1 MIKKFLKSLNP
12 IKWILEFRRE
22 FVYIRFETFRQT
34 RIQQAILRELL
45 IQNHSKDN
53 PILKY
58 EHQTFSQ
65 NGEDGI
71 INEIF
76 NRLGITKG
84 EFIEIG
90 TGDGSENNTRFL
102 LELGW
107 KGTWIDGNPN
117 CLKSINNNF
126 GHFISSK
133 KLNAQLNFVDSDN
146 INSILKKNNVSPDV
160 DLLSLD
166 LDLTTHL
173 VWKALKYITPKVLV
187 IEYNGFFPKNT
198 LWQANIKGNESWDGS
213 INMGASLSSI
223 IKISEDKNYKF
234 MGTELSGT
242 NAFFVHQSL
251 ENHFSDFLNNYSHE
265 PARPYIVNGPAHVR
279 D

>member
-1 MIKKFLKSLNP
+1 MIKKILKSFGP
-12 IKWILEFRRE
+12 FKWILNFRRE
-22 FVYIRFETFRQT
+22 FSLIRYEALRQT

-45 IQNHSKDN
+45 LQNHSKDN
-53 PILKY
+53 PLLKY

-76 NRLGITKG
+76 SRLCITKG

-90 TGDGSENNTRFL
+90 TGDGSENNTRLL

-107 KGTWIDGNPN
+107 KGTWIDGDPN
-117 CLKSINNNF
+117 CIKTINNDF
-126 GHFISSK
+126 GRYISTK
-133 KLNAQLNFVDSDN
+133 NLTAQLNIVDSVN
-146 INSILKKNNVSPDV
+146 INSILKEYNISPDI

-166 LDLTTHL
+166 LDLTTHQ
-173 VWKALKYITPKVLV
+173 VWEALTYITPKVLV

-198 LWQANIKGNESWDGS
+198 LWQANFKANESWDGT

-223 IKISEDKNYKF
+223 IKISDDKNYKF

-242 NAFFVHQSL
+242 NAFFVHQSIQ
-251 ENHFSDFLNNYSHE
+251 HFFTDFIDAAHHE
-265 PARPYIVNGPAHVR
+265 PARPYIVNEPDHR
-279 D
+279 R

>member
-1 MIKKFLKSLNP
+1 MIKIFKKIPLIQWVLH
-12 IKWILEFRRE
+12 FRRE
-22 FVYIRFETFRQT
+22 FALIRFETIRQT

-45 IQNHSKDN
+45 IQNYSKDI
-53 PILKY
+53 PLLKY

-76 NRLGITKG
+76 NRMRITKG

-90 TGDGSENNTRFL
+90 TGDGSENNTRLL

-133 KLNAQLNFVDSDN
+133 KLNAQLSFVDSDN
-146 INSILKKNNVSPDV
+146 INSILKDNNISPDI

-173 VWKALKYITPKVLV
+173 VWESLTYITPKVLV

-198 LWQANIKGNESWDGS
+198 LWQANIKENESWDGS
-213 INMGASLSSI
+213 INMGASLSTI
-223 IKISEDKNYKF
+223 IKISEQKNYKF
-234 MGTELSGT
+234 IGTELSGT
-242 NAFFVHQSL
+242 NAFFIHDSVQDIFRDLLDAANHQ
-251 ENHFSDFLNNYSHE
+251 
-265 PARPYIVNGPAHVR
+265 PARPCIVNGPAHRR

>member
-1 MIKKFLKSLNP
+1 MKHILKKLPFF
-12 IKWILEFRRE
+12 KWILDVRKEFSH
-22 FVYIRFETFRQT
+22 IRHETLRQT
-34 RIQQAILRELL
+34 RIQQAILKELL
-45 IQNHSKDN
+45 IQNYDKEN
-53 PILKY
+53 PLLKY

-90 TGDGSENNTRFL
+90 TGDGSENNTRLL

-107 KGTWIDGNPN
+107 KGTWIDGNPK
-117 CLKSINNNF
+117 CLDSICNDLA
-126 GHFISSK
+126 HYISSK

-146 INSILKKNNVSPDV
+146 INSILKDNNISPDV

-173 VWKALKYITPKVLV
+173 VWEALNYITPKVLV
-187 IEYNGFFPKNT
+187 IEYNGFFPRNT
-198 LWQANIKGNESWDGS
+198 LWQANIKGNEKWDGS
-213 INMGASLSSI
+213 INMGASLSTI
-223 IKISEDKNYKF
+223 IKISEDKNYKLI
-234 MGTELSGT
+234 GTELSGT
-242 NAFFVHQSL
+242 NAFFVHQSVQDL
-251 ENHFSDFLNNYSHE
+251 FSDFINNHSHQS
-265 PARPYIVNGPAHVR
+265 ARPFIVNGPAHVR

>member
-1 MIKKFLKSLNP
+1 MIKKLLKFIGP
-12 IKWILEFRRE
+12 VKWILEFRRE
-22 FVYIRFETFRQT
+22 FALSRFETIRQT
-34 RIQQAILRELL
+34 RIQQAILKELL
-45 IQNHSKDN
+45 IQNNSNEN
-53 PILKY
+53 PLIKY

-76 NRLGITKG
+76 NRLGITTG

-90 TGDGSENNTRFL
+90 TGDGSENNTRLL

-117 CLKSINNNF
+117 CLKTIKNNL

-133 KLNAQLNFVDSDN
+133 KLNAQLKFVDSDN
-146 INSILKKNNVSPDV
+146 VNSILKDNNISPDI
-160 DLLSLD
+160 DILSLD

-173 VWKALKYITPKVLV
+173 VWKALNYITPKVLV

-213 INMGASLSSI
+213 INMGASLSTI
-223 IKISEDKNYKF
+223 IQISDHKNYKF
-234 MGTELSGT
+234 IGTELSGT
-242 NAFFVHQSL
+242 NAFFVHQSVQHIFTDFIDVA
-251 ENHFSDFLNNYSHE
+251 NHQ
-265 PARPYIVNGPAHVR
+265 PARPYFVNEPDHR
-279 D
+279 R

>member
-1 MIKKFLKSLNP
+1 MIKKLLKSLSP
-12 IKWILEFRRE
+12 VKWILNFRRE
-22 FVYIRFETFRQT
+22 FVLIRFETIRQT
-34 RIQQAILRELL
+34 RIQQAILKELL
-45 IQNHSKDN
+45 IQNYSKEN
-53 PILKY
+53 PLLKY

-90 TGDGSENNTRFL
+90 TGDGSENNTRLL

-117 CLKSINNNF
+117 CLKSIKNNL

-133 KLNAQLNFVDSDN
+133 KLNAQLNLVDSDN
-146 INSILKKNNVSPDV
+146 INSILKDNNISPDV

-166 LDLTTHL
+166 LDLTTHI
-173 VWKALKYITPKVLV
+173 VWEALNYIKPKVLV

-213 INMGASLSSI
+213 IKMGASLSSI
-223 IKISEDKNYKF
+223 IKISEQKNYKF
-234 MGTELSGT
+234 IGTELSGT
-242 NAFFVHQSL
+242 NAFFVHKSFQHYFTDL
-251 ENHFSDFLNNYSHE
+251 IDIDNYQ
-265 PARPYIVNGPAHVR
+265 PARPYIVNEPDHR
-279 D
+279 R

>member
-1 MIKKFLKSLNP
+1 MIKKLLRLLGP
-12 IKWILEFRRE
+12 VKWILNFRRE
-22 FVYIRFETFRQT
+22 FALIRFETIRHT
-34 RIQQAILRELL
+34 RIQQAILKELL
-45 IQNHSKDN
+45 IQNHSEGN
-53 PILKY
+53 PLLKY

-76 NRLGITKG
+76 NRLGITNG

-90 TGDGSENNTRFL
+90 TGNGSENNTRLL

-117 CLKSINNNF
+117 CLKSINNNL
-126 GHFISSK
+126 GHFISNK

-146 INSILKKNNVSPDV
+146 INSILNDNNISPDI

-173 VWKALKYITPKVLV
+173 VWKALNYITPKVLV

-213 INMGASLSSI
+213 INMGSSLSTI
-223 IKISEDKNYKF
+223 IQISEQKNYKF
-234 MGTELSGT
+234 IGTELSGT
-242 NAFFVHQSL
+242 NAFFVHQSVQHIFTDFIDVA
-251 ENHFSDFLNNYSHE
+251 NHQ
-265 PARPYIVNGPAHVR
+265 PARPYIVNEPDHR
-279 D
+279 R

>member
-1 MIKKFLKSLNP
+1 MIKKILKSLGP
-12 IKWILEFRRE
+12 VKWILNFRRE
-22 FVYIRFETFRQT
+22 FALIRFETIRQT
-34 RIQQAILRELL
+34 RIQQAILKELL
-45 IQNHSKDN
+45 IQNHSKGN
-53 PILKY
+53 PLLKY

-76 NRLGITKG
+76 NRMDITKG

-90 TGDGSENNTRFL
+90 TGDGSENNTRLL

-117 CLKSINNNF
+117 CLKSINNNL

-133 KLNAQLNFVDSDN
+133 KLNAQQNFVDSDN
-146 INSILKKNNVSPDV
+146 INSILKDNNISPDV
-160 DLLSLD
+160 DILSLD

-173 VWKALKYITPKVLV
+173 VWESLTYITPKVLV

-198 LWQANIKGNESWDGS
+198 LWKANIKGNESWDGS
-213 INMGASLSSI
+213 INMGASLSTI
-223 IKISEDKNYKF
+223 IQISDLKNYKF
-234 MGTELSGT
+234 IGTELSGT
-242 NAFFVHQSL
+242 NAFFVHQSVQHYFTDFIHIA
-251 ENHFSDFLNNYSHE
+251 NHQPS
-265 PARPYIVNGPAHVR
+265 RPYIVNGPVHRR

>member
-1 MIKKFLKSLNP
+1 MKKVFKSLSL
-12 IKWILEFRRE
+12 IRWFLDIRHELAL
-22 FVYIRFETFRQT
+22 IRFQVSRQT
-34 RIQQAILRELL
+34 RIQQSILREQLL
-45 IQNHSKDN
+45 QNTSKDN
-53 PILKY
+53 PLLKY

-90 TGDGSENNTRFL
+90 TGDGSENNTRLL

-107 KGTWIDGNPN
+107 TGTWIDGNPK
-117 CLKSINNNF
+117 CLESIYNDF
-126 GHFISSK
+126 DHYISSK
-133 KLNAQLNFVDSDN
+133 KLNAQLNLVDSDN
-146 INSILKKNNVSPDV
+146 INSILKDNNISPDV

-173 VWKALKYITPKVLV
+173 VWEALNYISPKVLV
-187 IEYNGFFPKNT
+187 IEYNGFFPRKA
-198 LWQANIKGNESWDGS
+198 LWQADIKDNETWDGS
-213 INMGASLSSI
+213 IKMGASLSTI
-223 IKISEDKNYKF
+223 IKISEEKNYKF
-234 MGTELSGT
+234 LGAEMSGT
-242 NAFFVHQSL
+242 NAFFVHESVQDI
-251 ENHFSDFLNNYSHE
+251 FRDFLDSANYQ
-265 PARPYIVNGPAHVR
+265 PARPYIVNQPAHRR

>member
-1 MIKKFLKSLNP
+1 MKRILKRFTI
-12 IKWILEFRRE
+12 IKWILNFRRE
-22 FVYIRFETFRQT
+22 FSLIRFETLRQT
-34 RIQQAILRELL
+34 RIQQAILKELL
-45 IQNHSKDN
+45 IQNYSKDN
-53 PILKY
+53 PLLKY
-58 EHQTFSQ
+58 EYQTFSQ

-76 NRLGITKG
+76 KRLSITKG

-90 TGDGSENNTRFL
+90 TGGGSENNTRLL

-107 KGTWIDGNPN
+107 RGTWIDGNPN
-117 CLKSINNNF
+117 CLKSINNDF
-126 GHFISSK
+126 THFISSK
-133 KLNAQLNFVDSDN
+133 KLTAQLKIVDSDN
-146 INSILKKNNVSPDV
+146 INSILKENNSSPDV

-173 VWKALKYITPKVLV
+173 VWESLTYITPKVLV

-198 LWQANIKGNESWDGS
+198 LWQAKIKDNQSWDGS

-234 MGTELSGT
+234 IGTELSGT
-242 NAFFVHQSL
+242 NAFFVHESL
-251 ENHFSDFLNNYSHE
+251 ENHFSDFLNNCSHE
-265 PARPYIVNGPAHVR
+265 PTRPYIVNGPAHRR

>member
-1 MIKKFLKSLNP
+1 MFKKISRSLGP
-12 IKWILEFRRE
+12 VKWILDFRRE
-22 FVYIRFETFRQT
+22 FALIRFEAIRQT
-34 RIQQAILRELL
+34 RIQQAILKELL
-45 IQNHSKDN
+45 IQNNSNEN
-53 PILKY
+53 PLIKY

-90 TGDGSENNTRFL
+90 TGDGSENNTRLL

-117 CLKSINNNF
+117 CLKTIKNNL

-133 KLNAQLNFVDSDN
+133 KLNAQLKFVDSDN
-146 INSILKKNNVSPDV
+146 VNSILKDNNISPDV

-166 LDLTTHL
+166 LDLTTHI
-173 VWKALKYITPKVLV
+173 VWEALNYITPKVLV

-198 LWQANIKGNESWDGS
+198 LWQANIKENESWDGS
-213 INMGASLSSI
+213 INMGASLSTI
-223 IKISEDKNYKF
+223 IQISDHKNYKF
-234 MGTELSGT
+234 IGTELSGT
-242 NAFFVHQSL
+242 NAFFVHQSVQDL
-251 ENHFSDFLNNYSHE
+251 FSDFINNPSYQT
-265 PARPYIVNGPAHVR
+265 ARPFIVNGPAHVR

>member
-1 MIKKFLKSLNP
+1 MIKKLLKSLGP
-12 IKWILEFRRE
+12 VKWILNFRRE
-22 FVYIRFETFRQT
+22 FALIRFETIRQT
-34 RIQQAILRELL
+34 RIQQAILKNLL
-45 IQNHSKDN
+45 IQNYSN
-53 PILKY
+53 ENALLTY

-76 NRLGITKG
+76 NRLGVTKG

-90 TGDGSENNTRFL
+90 TGDGSENNTRLL

-117 CLKSINNNF
+117 CLKSIKNNL

-133 KLNAQLNFVDSDN
+133 KLNAQLKFVDPDN
-146 INSILKKNNVSPDV
+146 VNSILKDNNISPDV

-166 LDLTTHL
+166 LDLTTHR
-173 VWKALKYITPKVLV
+173 VWESLTYITPKVLV

-198 LWQANIKGNESWDGS
+198 LWQADIKGNEIWDGS
-213 INMGASLSSI
+213 INMGASLSTI
-223 IKISEDKNYKF
+223 IQISDHKNYKF
-234 MGTELSGT
+234 IGTELSGT
-242 NAFFVHQSL
+242 NAFFIHDSVQDIFRDLLDAANHQ
-251 ENHFSDFLNNYSHE
+251 
-265 PARPYIVNGPAHVR
+265 PARPCIVNGPAHRR

>member
-1 MIKKFLKSLNP
+1 MIKKILKSLGP
-12 IKWILEFRRE
+12 VKWILNFRRE
-22 FVYIRFETFRQT
+22 FALIRFETIRHT
-34 RIQQAILRELL
+34 RIQQAILKELL
-45 IQNHSKDN
+45 IQNHSEGN
-53 PILKY
+53 PLLKY

-76 NRLGITKG
+76 NRLGITNG

-90 TGDGSENNTRFL
+90 TGDGSENNTRLL

-117 CLKSINNNF
+117 CLKSINNNL
-126 GHFISSK
+126 GHLISSK
-133 KLNAQLNFVDSDN
+133 KLNAQLSFVDSNN
-146 INSILKKNNVSPDV
+146 INSILKDNNISPDI

-173 VWKALKYITPKVLV
+173 VWKALNYITPKVLV

-213 INMGASLSSI
+213 INMGSSLSTI
-223 IKISEDKNYKF
+223 IQISEQKNYKF
-234 MGTELSGT
+234 IGTELSGT
-242 NAFFVHQSL
+242 NAFFVHQSVQHIFTDFIDVA
-251 ENHFSDFLNNYSHE
+251 NHQ
-265 PARPYIVNGPAHVR
+265 PARPYIVNEPDHR
-279 D
+279 R

>member
-1 MIKKFLKSLNP
+1 MIKKILKSLGP
-12 IKWILEFRRE
+12 VKWILNFRRE
-22 FVYIRFETFRQT
+22 FALIRFETIRQT
-34 RIQQAILRELL
+34 RIQQAILKELL
-45 IQNHSKDN
+45 IQNHSKGN
-53 PILKY
+53 PLLKY

-76 NRLGITKG
+76 NRLGITNG

-90 TGDGSENNTRFL
+90 TGDGSENNTRLL

-117 CLKSINNNF
+117 CLKSINNNL
-126 GHFISSK
+126 GHLISSK
-133 KLNAQLNFVDSDN
+133 KLNAQLSFVDSNN
-146 INSILKKNNVSPDV
+146 INSILKDNNISPDI

-173 VWKALKYITPKVLV
+173 VWKALNYITPKVLV

-213 INMGASLSSI
+213 INMGSSLSTI
-223 IKISEDKNYKF
+223 IQISEQKNYKF
-234 MGTELSGT
+234 IGTELSGT
-242 NAFFVHQSL
+242 NAFFVHQSVQHIFTDFIDVA
-251 ENHFSDFLNNYSHE
+251 NHQ
-265 PARPYIVNGPAHVR
+265 PARPYIVNEPDHR
-279 D
+279 R

>member
-1 MIKKFLKSLNP
+1 MKQFLKRIP
-12 IKWILEFRRE
+12 FIKWVLDVRKEFSH
-22 FVYIRFETFRQT
+22 IRHETLRQT
-34 RIQQAILRELL
+34 RIQQAILKELL
-45 IQNHSKDN
+45 IQNYDKEN
-53 PILKY
+53 PLLKY

-90 TGDGSENNTRFL
+90 TGDGSENNTRLL

-107 KGTWIDGNPN
+107 KGTWIDGNPK
-117 CLKSINNNF
+117 CLDSIYNNLA
-126 GHFISSK
+126 HYISSK
-133 KLNAQLNFVDSDN
+133 KLNAQLHFVDSDN
-146 INSILKKNNVSPDV
+146 INSILKDNNISLDV

-173 VWKALKYITPKVLV
+173 VWESLNYITPKVLV
-187 IEYNGFFPKNT
+187 IEYNGFFPRNT
-198 LWQANIKGNESWDGS
+198 LWQANIKGKEEWDGS
-213 INMGASLSSI
+213 INMGASLSTI
-223 IKISEDKNYKF
+223 INISEDKDYKLI
-234 MGTELSGT
+234 GTELSGT
-242 NAFFVHQSL
+242 NAFFVHQSIQEL
-251 ENHFSDFLNNYSHE
+251 FSDFINNHSHQS
-265 PARPYIVNGPAHVR
+265 ARPFIVNGPAHVR

>member
-1 MIKKFLKSLNP
+1 MIKKLLRLLGP
-12 IKWILEFRRE
+12 VKWILNFRRE
-22 FVYIRFETFRQT
+22 FALIRFETIRHT
-34 RIQQAILRELL
+34 RIQQAILKELL
-45 IQNHSKDN
+45 IQNHSEGN
-53 PILKY
+53 PLLKY

-76 NRLGITKG
+76 NRLGITNG

-90 TGDGSENNTRFL
+90 TGDGSENNTRLL

-117 CLKSINNNF
+117 CLKSINNNL
-126 GHFISSK
+126 GHLISSK
-133 KLNAQLNFVDSDN
+133 KLNAQLSFVDSNN
-146 INSILKKNNVSPDV
+146 INSILKDNNISPDI

-173 VWKALKYITPKVLV
+173 VWKALNYITPKVLV

-213 INMGASLSSI
+213 INMGSSLSTI
-223 IKISEDKNYKF
+223 IQISEQKNYKF
-234 MGTELSGT
+234 IGTELSGT
-242 NAFFVHQSL
+242 NAFFVHQSVQHIFTDFIDVA
-251 ENHFSDFLNNYSHE
+251 NHQ
-265 PARPYIVNGPAHVR
+265 PARPYIVNEPDHR
-279 D
+279 R